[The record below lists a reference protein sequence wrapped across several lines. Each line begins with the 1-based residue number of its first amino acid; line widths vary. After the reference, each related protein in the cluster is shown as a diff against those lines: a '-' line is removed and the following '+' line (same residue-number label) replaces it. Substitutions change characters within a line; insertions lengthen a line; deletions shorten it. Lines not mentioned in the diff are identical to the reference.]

1 MSLYDIIEEIN
12 DRQITKTETGDTRI
26 IGVMVGIVAK
36 NYHPSMG
43 GRVCVTIPTRDET
56 ANELQW
62 ARVAMPSSGKKW
74 GHYFLPEIGD
84 QVLLAFEGGN
94 IERPYVIGCLPMD
107 NNSFLTGSVD
117 SGNQYKRIV
126 TKHGSSLTFEDS
138 TIASD
143 GSQDKI
149 TLSTAQEKHTVCLD
163 NAMSKISITDKDGNN
178 KIEINTMSGNGAM
191 TIKAANSLTIQVGST
206 IKITM
211 NGDSGAVKISAQQVT
226 IEASNKVGLSSDG
239 MVQIE
244 GAQVM
249 EKASA
254 MYKQESGGMLTISGT
269 PIRLG

>member
-36 NYHPSMG
+36 NYHPNMG
-43 GRVCVTIPTRDET
+43 GRVCVTIPTRDDT

-94 IERPYVIGCLPMD
+94 IERPYMIGCLPLD
-107 NNSFLTGSVD
+107 NNQFLTGSVD

-126 TKHGSSLTFEDS
+126 TKHGSAITFEDS

-149 TLSTAQEKHTVCLD
+149 TISTAGESHTIRLD
-163 NAMSKISITDKDGNN
+163 NAGSKISITDKGGKN
-178 KIEINTMSGNGAM
+178 KIEISTLDGNGAM
-191 TIKAANSLTIQVGST
+191 NIKAANSLTIEVGST
-206 IKITM
+206 IKLTL
-211 NGDSGAVKISAQQVT
+211 NGDSGSVKISAQQIT
-226 IEASNKVGLSSDG
+226 LEGSNKVGLSSDG
-239 MVQIE
+239 MVQVE
-244 GAQVM
+244 GAQVT

-254 MYKQESGGMLTISGT
+254 MYKQESGGMFSISGT
-269 PIRLG
+269 PVRIG